1 MSDKMPMPDV
11 EKVEVKLTI
20 KATTVVK
27 IDKLCKQV
35 GFSRNEYC
43 NTVLDSA
50 TKSVGLTSDDL
61 KTVED
66 IIAHNIEKR
75 NALKAKKG
83 IK

>member
-1 MSDKMPMPDV
+1 MPDV

-27 IDKLCKQV
+27 LDKMRKQV
-35 GFSRNEYC
+35 GFSRNEMC
-43 NTVLDSA
+43 NTILDSA

-61 KTVED
+61 AEVQA
-66 IIAHNIEKR
+66 IISRNIEKR
-75 NALKAKKG
+75 NALKTKKG

>member
-1 MSDKMPMPDV
+1 MSDKLPMPDV

-27 IDKLCKQV
+27 LDKMRKQV
-35 GFSRNEYC
+35 GFSRNEMC
-43 NTVLDSA
+43 NTILDSA

-61 KTVED
+61 AEVQA
-66 IIAHNIEKR
+66 IISRNIEKR
-75 NALKAKKG
+75 NALKTKKG